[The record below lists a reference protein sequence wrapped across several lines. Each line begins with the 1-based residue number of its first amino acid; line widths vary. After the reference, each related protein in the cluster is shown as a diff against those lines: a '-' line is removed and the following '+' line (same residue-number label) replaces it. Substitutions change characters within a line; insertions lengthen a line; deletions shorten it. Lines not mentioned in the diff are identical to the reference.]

1 MKKII
6 DNYNLTSYDY
16 SNEFIPQ
23 KFFYKDAQLERT
35 VVGIEKK
42 NKDLLNSMNLV

>member
-1 MKKII
+1 M
-6 DNYNLTSYDY
+6 NLY

-35 VVGIEKK
+35 IENIEKK
-42 NKDLLNSMNLV
+42 NAQLLNSLNLV